1 MLEEKKKRKRVV
13 ICILLRIFIYFF
25 DEVGKKEKISNGLDV
40 TDSLVEDNDDDE
52 AKCKSCEKSSR
63 AYLDEANACA
73 RQIQQLLVQTKETQA
88 VERSVVVSVDVD
100 IERMQGLIVKSAR
113 IFNKPKA
120 CENLLAIR
128 LCEVLMDLYVESGR
142 FCEAMRLAV
151 DYLIHSYK

>member
-1 MLEEKKKRKRVV
+1 M
-13 ICILLRIFIYFF
+13 LRIFIYLFNK
-25 DEVGKKEKISNGLDV
+25 VGKKKEISNDLDV

-63 AYLDEANACA
+63 VYLDEANACA
-73 RQIQQLLVQTKETQA
+73 RQIQQLLDQTKETQA
-88 VERSVVVSVDVD
+88 AERRVVVSVDVD
-100 IERMQGLIVKSAR
+100 IERMQRLVDKSAR
-113 IFNKPKA
+113 IFNKSKA

-151 DYLIHSYK
+151 NYLIHSYK